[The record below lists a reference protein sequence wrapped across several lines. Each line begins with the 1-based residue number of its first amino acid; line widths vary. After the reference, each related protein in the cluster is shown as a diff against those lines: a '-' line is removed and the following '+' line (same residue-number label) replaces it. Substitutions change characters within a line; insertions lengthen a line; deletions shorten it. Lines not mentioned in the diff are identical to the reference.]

1 MKKILVILG
10 HPDSQSF
17 NAALARA
24 YVRGARAAHA
34 TVRFLKLGELS
45 FDPILHHGYREIQP
59 LEPDL
64 LKVQNYIKWADHLIW
79 VYPTWWGSMP
89 ALLKGLLD
97 RLWLPGF
104 AFKFTRPYLHQR
116 LLRGRSAR
124 LIITMDTPSLIYR
137 FIFRSPGENI
147 MKRSVLRFS
156 GVRPVRVTRISWM
169 VVSTKN
175 YRRRWL
181 KKIERLGLRL
191 R

>member
-1 MKKILVILG
+1 VKKILVILG

-24 YVRGARAAHA
+24 YVRGARASGAS
-34 TVRFLKLGELS
+34 VRFLKLGELS
-45 FDPILHHGYREIQP
+45 FDPILHHGYREIQK

-64 LKVQNYIKWADHLIW
+64 VKVQRYIKWADHLVWI
-79 VYPTWWGSMP
+79 YPTWWGSMP

-97 RLWLPGF
+97 RMWLPGF
-104 AFKFTRPYLHQR
+104 AFKFTKPYFHRR
-116 LLRGRSAR
+116 LLRGKSAR
-124 LIITMDTPSLIYR
+124 LIITMDSPSFIYR

-156 GVRPVRVTRISWM
+156 GVRPVRVTRVGWM

-181 KKIERLGLRL
+181 KKIERLGHRL